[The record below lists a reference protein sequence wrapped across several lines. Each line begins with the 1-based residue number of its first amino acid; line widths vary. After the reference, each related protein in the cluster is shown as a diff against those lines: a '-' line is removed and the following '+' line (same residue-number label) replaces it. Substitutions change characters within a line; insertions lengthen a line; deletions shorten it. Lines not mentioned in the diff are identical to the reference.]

1 MTRPEADLPAETQVS
16 AAYLAKNRRSLAA
29 SAMCWP
35 SNGNQINVEFPDIIS
50 EAMNSALFAG
60 IYGHLPRMLL
70 MALLLGSVVPQSAYA
85 KGDLAEQHYSR
96 GLAFYDSKDYPS
108 AIREFQAAYKIRQL
122 PRILLNIG
130 QVYRKLGM
138 ASTALKFYE
147 HYLRVDPKAKPEI
160 KAEVDRYI
168 AMTRAML
175 DPPPFEAVDAKS
187 AKAAAA
193 AAVAAA
199 PSNVT
204 PVASSD
210 PYDLEA
216 SSKPVDAKT
225 APLGKPSDKQPG
237 DRTATTGTLPLSAQP
252 NPTPGT
258 SPELK
263 TFLPPTTPE
272 PTQLNLTQ
280 APPVDKPVQKPFYKQ
295 PLFWG
300 VIGGAV
306 AAVTITG
313 IAVGVSQSNAVPSTV
328 LHPTK

>member
-1 MTRPEADLPAETQVS
+1 
-16 AAYLAKNRRSLAA
+16 
-29 SAMCWP
+29 
-35 SNGNQINVEFPDIIS
+35 
-50 EAMNSALFAG
+50 MNSALFAG

-70 MALLLGSVVPQSAYA
+70 VALLLGSVAPQSAHA

-216 SSKPVDAKT
+216 SSKPADAKSPT
-225 APLGKPSDKQPG
+225 QGKLGDKPTGDKPTSAGTTPL
-237 DRTATTGTLPLSAQP
+237 AAQP
-252 NPTPGT
+252 STTPGVT
-258 SPELK
+258 PDVK
-263 TFLPPTTPE
+263 TFLPAPKPE
-272 PTQLNLTQ
+272 PSQQSLTQ
-280 APPVDKPVQKPFYKQ
+280 APPIDKPVQKPFYKQ

-306 AAVTITG
+306 AAVTITAV
-313 IAVGVSQSNAVPSTV
+313 AVGVSQSNTVPSTV